1 MNTIEELIST
11 WKDTPERH
19 QSIHNILCE
28 KTNETPHLKALR
40 DWIEVSIF
48 GFGERSFYWM
58 FKLICDTLPDNFK
71 FLEIGV
77 FRGQTLAL
85 IQTLNPTA
93 KIYGVT
99 PLDSTDGHWES
110 NYAEDI
116 KHLHDTFN
124 LKQPK
129 IIKGL
134 STDKELIEK
143 FCTGNIYPLMDIVYI
158 DGGHAY
164 ETVKS
169 DLDNWPKQLKKGGYL
184 VIDDC
189 CHKYQIPH
197 GMFPGIES
205 VSKAVDEWNQEG
217 FKELFSVVHIRVF
230 KKL

>member
-1 MNTIEELIST
+1 
-11 WKDTPERH
+11 
-19 QSIHNILCE
+19 
-28 KTNETPHLKALR
+28 
-40 DWIEVSIF
+40 
-48 GFGERSFYWM
+48 
-58 FKLICDTLPDNFK
+58 LPDNFK

-85 IQTLNPTA
+85 IQTLKPNA

-110 NYAEDI
+110 NYEADI
-116 KHLHDTFN
+116 KHLHETFN
-124 LKQPK
+124 LKQPN

-134 STDKELIEK
+134 STDASVIIMAL
-143 FCTGNIYPLMDIVYI
+143 NLYDIVYI
-158 DGGHAY
+158 DGGHTY
-164 ETVKS
+164 DVVKQ
-169 DLDNWPKQLKKGGYL
+169 DVQNYTPMVKQGGYL

-197 GMFPGIES
+197 GMFPGIET

>member
-1 MNTIEELIST
+1 MNTIEELIEG

-19 QSIHNILCE
+19 QSINNILCE

-40 DWIEVSIF
+40 DWVEVSIF

-58 FKLICDTLPDNFK
+58 WKLICDTQKPNFN

-85 IQTLNPTA
+85 IQMLQPKA

-110 NYAEDI
+110 NYEADI
-116 KHLHDTFN
+116 KLIHDTFN
-124 LKQPK
+124 LKQPN

-134 STDKELIEK
+134 STEPEIITEA
-143 FCTGNIYPLMDIVYI
+143 NQRQYDIVYI
-158 DGGHAY
+158 DGGHSY
-164 ETVKS
+164 DVVKQ
-169 DLDNWPKQLKKGGYL
+169 DIKNYTPMVKQGGYL

>member
-1 MNTIEELIST
+1 MNTLDELIES
-11 WKDTPERH
+11 WKDTPESH
-19 QSIHNILCE
+19 KTIHLKFCE
-28 KTNETPHLKALR
+28 LTNNTPHLKALR

-58 FKLICDTLPDNFK
+58 WKLIADTQKPNFT

-85 IQTLNPTA
+85 IQTLQPKA
-93 KIYGVT
+93 KIYGIT

-110 NYAEDI
+110 NYKHDI
-116 KHLHDTFN
+116 EYLHDTFN
-124 LKQPK
+124 LKHPN

-134 STDKELIEK
+134 STEPDIITEANKRK
-143 FCTGNIYPLMDIVYI
+143 YDIVYI
-158 DGGHAY
+158 DGGHTY
-164 ETVKS
+164 DVVKQDITNYS
-169 DLDNWPKQLKKGGYL
+169 AMVKQGGYL

-197 GMFPGIES
+197 GMFAGIES

>member
-1 MNTIEELIST
+1 MNTIEELIEG

-19 QSIHNILCE
+19 QSIHSILCE

-40 DWIEVSIF
+40 DWVEVSIF

-58 FKLICDTLPDNFK
+58 WKLICDTQKPNFN

-85 IQTLNPTA
+85 IQMLQPKA

-110 NYAEDI
+110 NYEADI
-116 KHLHDTFN
+116 KLIHDTFN
-124 LKQPK
+124 LKQPN

-134 STDKELIEK
+134 STDMSIVAYCLDK
-143 FCTGNIYPLMDIVYI
+143 FKLESIDIVYI

-164 ETVKS
+164 ETVVS
-169 DLDNWPKQLKKGGYL
+169 DIKYYTQFVKKGGYL

-197 GMFPGIES
+197 GMFAGIES

-230 KKL
+230 KKI